1 MGQIGLINLPSAE
14 TNTEQSIFFTFTR
27 NNSYTKLGTLTITP
41 FDWLE
46 ASYFYYRPDDLLWGS
61 AQGLYLDKG
70 FNLKVS
76 HQPKNHLLPRFALGM
91 DDFAGTGQFTK
102 EYILATYDFRR
113 LKLTSGLGWGKFV
126 GENSIISNPLGAIDE
141 QFNTRPSSSSNFGR
155 GGRPAYDKWFR
166 GDVTYFGGIE
176 IPIGNKKNYSIKIE
190 SNPFDYFKFGCCG
203 EGLSNDSFNLRK
215 NKSDINYGI
224 SFRLKEFGNID
235 ISYIKGDTFN
245 ISLSVGFS
253 SKKPLRKKDKFQPI
267 IKNSNYQSDKKN
279 EFYLDL
285 LENLNRNN
293 LYLQTADLNDTT
305 LRVTIDSEYLENPIQ
320 YTSRGAYIAQD
331 VLNFNDYDDINSID
345 IGLITRGIQLNEI
358 SYKTS
363 DLVNE
368 KKLVTLIKEATNI
381 KKVEP
386 VKYKEDEFRPRVNF
400 PIIYTKIDPEIR
412 SHVGSPE
419 RFLYYGFGIKLS
431 SEIQF
436 TRNLTF
442 NGSVGQSIQDNFDQ
456 KISDPNS
463 ALALVRTEIVDYLQA
478 SENLY
483 IDNFQFD
490 YIGPIK
496 SNIYGRFSFGLLE
509 QMYGGISSELMVK
522 PFDSNFA
529 VSIESNYV
537 KKREYDGRFEFREYE
552 TDTYHIN
559 TSFYQPSNN
568 FLLKVSYGKYLAGD
582 IGYTL
587 DLSRRMPSG
596 WQAGF
601 YFTRTNV
608 SAAEFG
614 EGSFDKGFYFKVPF
628 NVFQKGYSKNAVNFS
643 LKTMTRDGGQ
653 KLVIRNKL
661 IDSFYGT
668 SLVEINENWHNFL
681 D

>member
-1 MGQIGLINLPSAE
+1 M
-14 TNTEQSIFFTFTR
+14 
-27 NNSYTKLGTLTITP
+27 
-41 FDWLE
+41 
-46 ASYFYYRPDDLLWGS
+46 
-61 AQGLYLDKG
+61 
-70 FNLKVS
+70 
-76 HQPKNHLLPRFALGM
+76 
-91 DDFAGTGQFTK
+91 
-102 EYILATYDFRR
+102 
-113 LKLTSGLGWGKFV
+113 
-126 GENSIISNPLGAIDE
+126 
-141 QFNTRPSSSSNFGR
+141 
-155 GGRPAYDKWFR
+155 
-166 GDVTYFGGIE
+166 
-176 IPIGNKKNYSIKIE
+176 
-190 SNPFDYFKFGCCG
+190 
-203 EGLSNDSFNLRK
+203 
-215 NKSDINYGI
+215 
-224 SFRLKEFGNID
+224 
-235 ISYIKGDTFN
+235 
-245 ISLSVGFS
+245 
-253 SKKPLRKKDKFQPI
+253 
-267 IKNSNYQSDKKN
+267 
-279 EFYLDL
+279 
-285 LENLNRNN
+285 
-293 LYLQTADLNDTT
+293 
-305 LRVTIDSEYLENPIQ
+305 
-320 YTSRGAYIAQD
+320 
-331 VLNFNDYDDINSID
+331 
-345 IGLITRGIQLNEI
+345 ITRGIQLNEI